1 MIKELPIE
9 QFIPSADKLILD
21 VRDTQSYR
29 LGHIEHA
36 KNAPIDTLSEHLPD
50 DTIADIYVL
59 CGGGTKA
66 ARTCAYLDELYPSR
80 NIIHLIGGTRGAIAH
95 GMNIITESDE

>member
-9 QFIPSADKLILD
+9 QFNPSVDKIILD
-21 VRDTQSYR
+21 VRDAQSYH

-36 KNAPIDTLSEHLPD
+36 KNAPIDALTEYLPT
-50 DTIADIYVL
+50 DTTADIYVL

-66 ARTCAYLDELYPSR
+66 ARACSYLNELYPTR

-95 GMNIITESDE
+95 GMTIITETSE